1 MATANPMTDED
12 EARMR
17 WEHAEF
23 WDREG
28 AWCSYCEEDWP
39 CRGSRTLASIDQL
52 RGAIEWIMVWL
63 DKLSVD
69 YYAWDDRIFDLLSML
84 LGEETD
90 DA

>member
-1 MATANPMTDED
+1 
-12 EARMR
+12 
-17 WEHAEF
+17 
-23 WDREG
+23 
-28 AWCSYCEEDWP
+28 
-39 CRGSRTLASIDQL
+39 
-52 RGAIEWIMVWL
+52 MVWL